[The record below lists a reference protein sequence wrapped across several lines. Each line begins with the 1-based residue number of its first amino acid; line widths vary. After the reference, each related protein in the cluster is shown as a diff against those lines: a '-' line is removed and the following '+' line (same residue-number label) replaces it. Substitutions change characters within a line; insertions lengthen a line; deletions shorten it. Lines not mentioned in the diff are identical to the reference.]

1 MNVLLANST
10 NVPGSGRPRLHRRG
24 SGHRRKISEARASR
38 TSSVYETIEEAPELY
53 DALFYIHSASKLSL
67 DSMATHN
74 LSVTDVNAAQWESED
89 VGPALRMMR
98 ALQLEARMTVDA
110 SRRQWVD
117 TPYSIDAL
125 QCKQACLDHG
135 V

>member
-1 MNVLLANST
+1 
-10 NVPGSGRPRLHRRG
+10 
-24 SGHRRKISEARASR
+24 
-38 TSSVYETIEEAPELY
+38 
-53 DALFYIHSASKLSL
+53 
-67 DSMATHN
+67 MATHN

-125 QCKQACLDHG
+125 QCKQARLDHG